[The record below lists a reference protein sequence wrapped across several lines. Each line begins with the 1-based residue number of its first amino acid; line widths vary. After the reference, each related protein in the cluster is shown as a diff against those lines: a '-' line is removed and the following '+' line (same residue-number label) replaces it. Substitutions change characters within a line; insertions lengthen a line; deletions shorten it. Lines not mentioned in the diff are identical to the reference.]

1 MDQAVSLDEIK
12 EINGGLLISSQ
23 SLEVLTEKFLEIERR
38 LEESC
43 ALELDLYNLLVV
55 SSAELKS
62 QVIFFIIVFAVS
74 FNFLATIVDDPE
86 CF

>member
-23 SLEVLTEKFLEIERR
+23 SLEVLIEKFLEIERR

-43 ALELDLYNLLVV
+43 ALELALYNLLVV
-55 SSAELKS
+55 CSAEIKS
-62 QVIFFIIVFAVS
+62 QVIFFIVIFAVS
-74 FNFLATIVDDPE
+74 FNFLATIDDDPE

>member
-23 SLEVLTEKFLEIERR
+23 SLEVLTEKCLEIERR

-62 QVIFFIIVFAVS
+62 QVNFFIIVFGVS
-74 FNFLATIVDDPE
+74 FNFLATIDDDPE